1 MVEVTAKTGLV
12 GFFDILGY
20 QQMLLANDV
29 ASTARVVVD
38 VLAEVPNLVVS
49 GMFEDHG
56 LELVGISNDD
66 VSGDDIEAWSELEPY
81 YESVVREETGW
92 LLFSDSIL
100 VSLPIELDD
109 GIPLW
114 GTKVVAFV
122 EVCSFLLRRMFDVGL
137 PLRGGI
143 SFGEFFIHD
152 TFFSGRP
159 IIDAYQHSESL
170 QLSGCILA
178 PSAAQLY
185 GQMKQYAI
193 DQDFDGSIRGML
205 DQLCVDY
212 LIPKKRNG
220 IHDQLGEPAD
230 ALLRGPPGGP
240 APVCLLVVRGAQQGR
255 GACGSTE
262 DRKHR
267 GLRTQDRRKR
277 RAATVA
283 DDASDV
289 DRHVLA
295 GEVRGETSLID
306 RAERHPRRVEASSTP

>member
-49 GMFEDHG
+49 GMFEDQG
-56 LELVGISNDD
+56 LELVGVSNDD
-66 VSGDDIEAWSELEPY
+66 VSVDDLEAWSELEPY
-81 YESVVREETGW
+81 YENVVREETGW

-100 VSLPIELDD
+100 VSLPIDLDD

-170 QLSGCILA
+170 QLSGCMLA
-178 PSAAQLY
+178 PSAAHLY

-212 LIPKKRNG
+212 LIPKKR
-220 IHDQLGEPAD
+220 D
-230 ALLRGPPGGP
+230 
-240 APVCLLVVRGAQQGR
+240 
-255 GACGSTE
+255 
-262 DRKHR
+262 
-267 GLRTQDRRKR
+267 
-277 RAATVA
+277 
-283 DDASDV
+283 
-289 DRHVLA
+289 
-295 GEVRGETSLID
+295 
-306 RAERHPRRVEASSTP
+306 RVETGAMVNWVNLPMRFFEGLPSDLRQYVYSSFVAHNKDVVPAVQPKIENTEAFVRKIVENVEPRPWQAMPPMLTDAFLQVKSEGRFR

>member
-49 GMFEDHG
+49 GMFEDQG

-100 VSLPIELDD
+100 VSLPIDLDD
-109 GIPLW
+109 RIPLW

-170 QLSGCILA
+170 QLSGCMLA

-212 LIPKKRNG
+212 LIPKKR
-220 IHDQLGEPAD
+220 D
-230 ALLRGPPGGP
+230 
-240 APVCLLVVRGAQQGR
+240 
-255 GACGSTE
+255 
-262 DRKHR
+262 
-267 GLRTQDRRKR
+267 
-277 RAATVA
+277 
-283 DDASDV
+283 
-289 DRHVLA
+289 
-295 GEVRGETSLID
+295 
-306 RAERHPRRVEASSTP
+306 RVETGSMINWVNLPMRFFEGLPSDLRQYVYSSFVAHNKDVAPAVQPKIENTEAFVRKIVENVEPRPWPTMPPMLTDTFLQVKSEGRLR